1 MYGLTEECA
10 AIIDATGLAEEKFTL
25 PSFQPLIPDPP
36 LPIMPMQSNW
46 PILPMSQSLLERA
59 LIDENGDILL
69 EEPAINGFTDGLT
82 TFEKDLNGVQGT
94 DLINVAED
102 GATWDEVDDGAG
114 TWDLGDGEGDED
126 IVDIPEPQAE
136 GISDVEYWIRSSPL
150 AADHIAAGSFNSA
163 MKLLNRQVG
172 AVNFGPLKPKFM
184 QIYWTSRTFLSANP
198 GLPPLEFHL
207 RHDQRGVSGH
217 LLPRLPW
224 DFEKIKSVQMR
235 EAFKYVTNN
244 KVEEAITTLR
254 DVLHTILLLVVW
266 SKQDADEFAKT
277 VETIREYLVGLSIE
291 VARRNVDV
299 STPEGVKRNLEL
311 AAYFTHSQLSPQHQG
326 LAYMQ
331 AMTQFSKYKNI
342 ATAGAFAQKYL
353 ALNIGK
359 PEMAERVCWNERY
372 RLTGRQRKWLC
383 WPSEIREIQL
393 KSIMTSLRHLLCV
406 QHHLLRFI
414 KGRLLF
420 RTHLLGHCISQS
432 TKESCVV

>member
-10 AIIDATGLAEEKFTL
+10 GIIDATGLAEEKFTL

-82 TFEKDLNGVQGT
+82 TFEKDLNGAQGT

-150 AADHIAAGSFNSA
+150 AADHIAAGSFDSA

-207 RHDQRGVSGH
+207 RHDQRGVSSH
-217 LLPRLPW
+217 SLPRLPW

-254 DVLHTILLLVVW
+254 DVLHTILLLAVS

-342 ATAGAFAQKYL
+342 ATAGVFAQKYL
-353 ALNIGK
+353 ALNVGK
-359 PEMAERVCWNERY
+359 PEMAERVCRNER
-372 RLTGRQRKWLC
+372 
-383 WPSEIREIQL
+383 
-393 KSIMTSLRHLLCV
+393 
-406 QHHLLRFI
+406 
-414 KGRLLF
+414 
-420 RTHLLGHCISQS
+420 
-432 TKESCVV
+432 